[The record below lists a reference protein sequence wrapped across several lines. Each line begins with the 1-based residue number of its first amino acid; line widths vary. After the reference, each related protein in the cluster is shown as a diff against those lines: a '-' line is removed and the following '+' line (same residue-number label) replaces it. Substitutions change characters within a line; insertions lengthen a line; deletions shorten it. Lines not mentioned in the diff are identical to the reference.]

1 LKIFFRAIPL
11 TEDFVQQPGFKL
23 NPLQRFAENKSQTS
37 IQFVKYAMAGGFAT
51 AIHLVIFTVLN
62 ETVLPAGVGLEGAQR
77 GWNFFWSFSIAFL
90 LANIVAY
97 LVNRRWVFQSGR
109 HSRLVEISL
118 FYALAIT
125 AFLLGTP
132 LGAYLV
138 AKYPINEYFVYLM
151 LAVTSALVNFL
162 GRKFVVFKH

>member
-1 LKIFFRAIPL
+1 
-11 TEDFVQQPGFKL
+11 
-23 NPLQRFAENKSQTS
+23 
-37 IQFVKYAMAGGFAT
+37 MAGGFAT
-51 AIHLVIFTVLN
+51 AVHFSIFTALN
-62 ETVLPAGVGLEGAQR
+62 ETVLPADVGLEGAQR

-90 LANIVAY
+90 LANTVAY

-118 FYALAIT
+118 FYALAVT

-138 AKYPINEYFVYLM
+138 ATYPINEYFVYLM
-151 LAVTSALVNFL
+151 LGLTSVVVNFL